1 MKKELQ
7 EKEEEMNRKMN
18 ETILKERKNLTA
30 QQKIDIDNLRK
41 EHHKEIDVIQ
51 KFIQKFLELIGFFLG
66 NS

>member
-1 MKKELQ
+1 
-7 EKEEEMNRKMN
+7 MN

-51 KFIQKFLELIGFFLG
+51 KFIQKFVELIGFFLG